1 MEPSKDIKFITDET
15 LDFGQFSPLD
25 GIDGCYR
32 QEEEEP
38 ITCPLGLSDKSVAQA
53 VGLNILLGENDERAQ
68 EQILQWSPLT
78 PEKLEEVM
86 KEANL
91 LAVQLEKCQLLEKQ
105 NVSSET
111 KPETVLEHEL
121 LPPSRFMCA
130 ETKSPQNSR
139 RKTFNVNN
147 SPLKALLPTVE
158 PVTCLAQGSPKAL
171 FSKGGNPHSCLVDLP
186 SPRRLQ
192 NVSYVCSA
200 DVPQSK
206 LSEPKALMTRV
217 TSGTK
222 KPQATIRNSRT
233 DKPLVLPTATKG
245 QEPLLHLKPL
255 PQTSRRKM
263 LRKTEAS
270 AKNRPDQDP
279 QIYLQVSS
287 SRGTVPVAQVKGKLN
302 PQLRLLQTSPVK
314 RIPAAPE
321 KMVPLQKINAS
332 QVKTMGGNSPKT
344 QASCKPRG
352 GSCQVQ
358 SRRTGTSALASQL
371 PVPKPTSHTA
381 AVLGRRT
388 VPGKSSQLK
397 PISSETS
404 GGQGSIRATS
414 VAGKK
419 AACQKPVPSGTFQN
433 SRLRLPKKTS
443 SNSR

>member
-1 MEPSKDIKFITDET
+1 MESSKEDIKFITDET
-15 LDFGQFSPLD
+15 LDFGLFSPLD
-25 GIDGCYR
+25 GGDCCYR
-32 QEEEEP
+32 REEEES
-38 ITCPLGLSDKSVAQA
+38 ITCPLELSDKSVAQA
-53 VGLNILLGENDERAQ
+53 VDLNILLGENDGRAR
-68 EQILQWSPLT
+68 EQIPQWSPLT

-91 LAVQLEKCQLLEKQ
+91 LAVQLEKCQLLEKRSV
-105 NVSSET
+105 NSET
-111 KPETVLEHEL
+111 KLETVLEHEL
-121 LPPSRFMCA
+121 LPPSRFMCT
-130 ETKSPQNSR
+130 ESESPQNSR

-171 FSKGGNPHSCLVDLP
+171 FSKGGNPPSCLVDLP

-192 NVSYVCSA
+192 NTTYDCSTG
-200 DVPQSK
+200 VPQSK
-206 LSEPKALMTRV
+206 LSEPKASMTV

-222 KPQATIRNSRT
+222 KATIRNSRT

-245 QEPLLHLKPL
+245 QEPLLHLKPV

-270 AKNRPDQDP
+270 AKNCSDQDP
-279 QIYLQVSS
+279 QVYLQVSS

-314 RIPAAPE
+314 KIPVAPE
-321 KMVPLQKINAS
+321 KMVPLQKTNAS
-332 QVKTMGGNSPKT
+332 QVKTMGGSGPKT
-344 QASCKPRG
+344 QASSKPRG
-352 GSCQVQ
+352 GSCQIQ
-358 SRRTGTSALASQL
+358 TRRTAMSALASQL
-371 PVPKPTSHTA
+371 PVPKPTSRTA
-381 AVLGRRT
+381 AVLGRHT

-397 PISSETS
+397 AMSSETS
-404 GGQGSIRATS
+404 GGQGSIRPTS

-419 AACQKPVPSGTFQN
+419 AACQKPVPSGIFQN
-433 SRLRLPKKTS
+433 SRLRLPKTTTS